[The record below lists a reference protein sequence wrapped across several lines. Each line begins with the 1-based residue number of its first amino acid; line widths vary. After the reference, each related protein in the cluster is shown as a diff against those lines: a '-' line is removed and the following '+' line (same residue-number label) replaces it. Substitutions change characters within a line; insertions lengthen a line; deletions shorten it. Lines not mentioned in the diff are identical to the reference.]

1 MKICDLESRI
11 SFSMT
16 DKINQLSHE
25 LNQSKHNYE
34 QLLAKYQKQS
44 SVIKYNYPSNT
55 SRIILQQQ
63 PTNNNRVW
71 RENMTERQNGNE
83 RNHHRREGLENWGNH
98 SGERDHSNDEQVGGS
113 YGQMMRASRKNA
125 NIREQ
130 NFSFF
135 SQSPINNRSNNE
147 NDQNLMNR
155 KKPPKPNI
163 TEDHAEIIATDDV
176 KKLEFLKTYSKTFFF
191 YFKLG

>member
-11 SFSMT
+11 NFSMT
-16 DKINQLSHE
+16 DKINQLTNE
-25 LNQSKHNYE
+25 LNQSNHNYE
-34 QLLAKYQKQS
+34 QLLGKYQKQS

-55 SRIILQQQ
+55 SRNMTQQAT
-63 PTNNNRVW
+63 TNNRIW
-71 RENMTERQNGNE
+71 RENMTERQYGAE
-83 RNHHRREGLENWGNH
+83 RNHYKREGFENWDTH
-98 SGERDHSNDEQVGGS
+98 SGERDHSNEEQGAS

-135 SQSPINNRSNNE
+135 SQSPINNRTNNE

-163 TEDHAEIIATDDV
+163 VEDHAEIIATDDV
-176 KKLEFLKTYSKTFFF
+176 KKKKIR
-191 YFKLG
+191 KV